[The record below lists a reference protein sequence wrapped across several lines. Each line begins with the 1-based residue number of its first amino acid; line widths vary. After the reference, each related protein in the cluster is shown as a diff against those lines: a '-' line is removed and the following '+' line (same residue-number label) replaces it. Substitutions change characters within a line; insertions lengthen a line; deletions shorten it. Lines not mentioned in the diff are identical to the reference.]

1 MIRIPK
7 TRSKYHAEKTVMDGI
22 TFASHKEAKYY
33 GYLKTLMRLGE
44 VIGIEC
50 QPVFPLQEKF
60 IKNGVKY
67 QAITYVADFRAK
79 YSDGHEEIVEIKGFE
94 TQTWKIKQKLFEY
107 KYPDLTLKVI
117 GGKQK

>member
-67 QAITYVADFRAK
+67 QAITYIADFRAK
-79 YSDGHEEIVEIKGFE
+79 YSDGHEEIVDVKGFE
-94 TQTWKIKQKLFEY
+94 TPVFLLKRKLFEF
-107 KYPDLTLKVI
+107 KYPELSLKVI
-117 GGKQK
+117 KTKR